1 MLNRSNDVELD
12 FDFDKIKEKTKE
24 NPVFYVQYAH
34 ARINSLMRITKNNLN
49 DKIKFDN
56 KRLNFNE
63 YEVKILRKI
72 FEWPKIMRSASNKYE
87 PHKIPYYLYELS
99 TLFIHIGAKG

>member
-1 MLNRSNDVELD
+1 MFNMLM
-12 FDFDKIKEKTKE
+12 
-24 NPVFYVQYAH
+24 Q
-34 ARINSLMRITKNNLN
+34 RINSLMRITKNNLN

-63 YEVKILRKI
+63 YERKIIRKI
-72 FEWPKIMRSASNKYE
+72 FEWPKIVDSASFKLE

-99 TLFIHIGAKG
+99 TLFHSYWSKGNENDNYKFVEQDKIKKS